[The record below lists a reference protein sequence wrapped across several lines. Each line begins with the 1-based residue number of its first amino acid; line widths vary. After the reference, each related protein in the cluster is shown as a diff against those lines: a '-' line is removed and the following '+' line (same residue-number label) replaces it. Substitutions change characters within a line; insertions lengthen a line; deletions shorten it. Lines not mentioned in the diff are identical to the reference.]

1 MRQTTVIFHL
11 CRVQVRLAVVCLATG
26 LPGLI
31 GRPRAVCLSHG
42 GARNFQ
48 VSKEEEEEYDDEE
61 EESKPPTLP
70 PRQAVGAAYPASPP
84 PGLGC
89 GHAGPG
95 GPRDGSDLLAQRDAE
110 LAELRSQLVSLR
122 TERDTLHKRVS
133 LRLVCSHLL
142 LRVERCSHLLLSVE
156 RCSHLLLSV
165 ERCSHLLFSV
175 ERCSHLLFSVERCSH
190 LLFSVE
196 RCSHLLLS
204 VETQCR
210 LV

>member
-11 CRVQVRLAVVCLATG
+11 CRVQLRLAVVCPGTG
-26 LPGLI
+26 LAGLI
-31 GRPRAVCLSHG
+31 GRPRAVCPSHA
-42 GARNFQ
+42 GACNFQ
-48 VSKEEEEEYDDEE
+48 VSKEEDEEYDDEE

-70 PRQAVGAAYPASPP
+70 PRQAVGAVYPTSPAS
-84 PGLGC
+84 GLGC

-133 LRLVCSHLL
+133 LRLVVCSHLL
-142 LRVERCSHLLLSVE
+142 WCVERCSHLLLSVE

-165 ERCSHLLFSV
+165 ERC
-175 ERCSHLLFSVERCSH
+175 R
-190 LLFSVE
+190 
-196 RCSHLLLS
+196 HLLLS
-204 VETQCR
+204 VERHSADLFSLCNWR
-210 LV
+210 RNLHI